1 MSYYHQRVPFV
12 PHTAVINKTIVYSD
26 TVLPLKDSGNN
37 LKVTSISDVMEY
49 EVTKKSISIYVVL
62 NDIDT

>member
-26 TVLPLKDSGNN
+26 TVLQLKDLGSN
-37 LKVTSISDVMEY
+37 LIVTSIRDVSESSL
-49 EVTKKSISIYVVL
+49 EDCLKTIF
-62 NDIDT
+62 